1 MRAALATRVGVLC
14 CMMLVAVAAPSGD
27 VLDRIVAT
35 VNGHIILQ
43 SDWDEEVAYE
53 ALGNSRGLSV
63 LTPEQR
69 KAALDHLIDQ
79 ELIREEVH
87 TSDFRAATAAEV
99 EQRIAEIRKLYAD
112 AADSNSW
119 QQRLRSFGLDENEL
133 RNLVQKDLNLLQAI
147 NQRLRPGIEIN
158 AQNVEQYYQENLLP
172 QLRQSGAKIVPLADV
187 APQIRELLAQQ
198 RVNDLLVNWIRTL
211 RSNSKIEVP
220 DPTPQS
226 HGAAH

>member
-1 MRAALATRVGVLC
+1 
-14 CMMLVAVAAPSGD
+14 MMLVAVAAPSGD